1 MTIIFVNVAN
11 LNNYNLNTILI
22 QNKQQIT
29 CESQSFVVY
38 LRSE

>member
-1 MTIIFVNVAN
+1 MTFFVNVAN
-11 LNNYNLNTILI
+11 LNEHNLNKIPK

-29 CESQSFVVY
+29 CENQNFAVY